1 MGNKA
6 TIGGKIVLEGEG
18 EYRKALKNITASQK
32 ELRSEMEL
40 SQSTFRDSRNS
51 VEALEEKCGILTKMI
66 GKQSEQAEIYRK
78 AIADWGKQQEEAARK
93 TKELKESLSAAEKE
107 LAAMKEGAKGSTEA
121 LGEQEKAVTEL
132 KGQVEAA
139 SAGYDKASR
148 KVSYYQA
155 ALNTVS
161 AGQQDLDRELEETG
175 KYLEE
180 ARKSSD
186 GCAKSIDQFGNRV
199 EEAAEETSVFGD
211 VLKAE
216 LLSGAIRDGIRVLAD
231 GIGKIATSAV
241 DAGSTFEESMSQVAA
256 TMGITVD
263 EIREGSRSYEM
274 MSAAAKEC
282 GKSTMFSASESAEA
296 MNYLA
301 LAGYSAEKSV
311 RTLPKVLDLAAAGG
325 MDLAYASDL
334 VTDNMAALAMETE
347 DLDMYINQMARTS
360 QKSNTSIAQL
370 GEATLVC
377 AGTVEMAGQSITT
390 MNTELGILANNGIKG
405 AEGGTKLRNIILSL
419 AAPTD
424 VAADAIEELGL
435 KVSDSS
441 GDMRDL
447 NSIMTDLDAAME
459 GMSSTK
465 KTMIISRIFNK
476 TDIAAVNYLLK
487 GTGEEFDTLSREI
500 EDSSGAAR
508 EMAETLNDNL
518 KGKVTILKSALEG
531 LGISAYEIF
540 DEEMKGSVDA
550 ATGAVG
556 RLQRS
561 IDSGDLGL
569 SLRRLSK
576 SMEGFLEN
584 VIGIGEEALP
594 VFIDGLGWILDHSDM
609 IVAGVSGIAAAN
621 LEMKVVAPAVEA
633 VTTAWS
639 AYKTANE
646 NAAVAQWTLN
656 GAMNANPAGILV
668 TALVG
673 LTTAVAAYAAINRDS
688 LAGMDETTKKTLEL
702 VEATEALNAEYKAD
716 REAREQTRT
725 GMEQEQTAARKL
737 VDELEVLQAKT
748 KLTATEEARQKQVIQ
763 ELNTAYPELNL
774 QIDEQT
780 GLLNMSADAIYKNI
794 DAMAALDRAN
804 AVRKDMVEIT
814 EKQWEA
820 QKQLASLNDQL
831 IEQEGV
837 LAEKQAAVNEAYE
850 NLEKYREKYGQG
862 WAIDGKTT
870 AALNDAKAAYE
881 GIKQSIADTEA
892 SISSMT
898 QEYQFCYE
906 YMSENEALYQTA
918 EAAGQLGDAAR
929 KAGEDIEA
937 MSREAVDAIGEM
949 YGNLSEL
956 VAGQM
961 DLFAQFDGQA
971 KMSTEELLKN
981 MQSQV
986 DGVAAWSENLGVLAE
1001 RGINQGLLKYLA
1013 EMGPQGAGYVAT
1025 FVEMTDEEL
1034 KDANRM
1040 FEEAMALPA
1049 EAADNITESYM
1060 LAGENAAEGFRTGIR
1075 DNAEEAAEEAGN
1087 MGDRSVTVLYDRL
1100 DEHSPSRKT
1109 REAGANFAEGFRLGV
1124 SGGTPAAVSM
1134 AGLLG
1139 ASVLAAFR
1147 DRLCAPIYET
1157 MGRQVAAGLEQ
1168 GIRAGT
1174 SGVVRAVE
1182 EMCTAAVEKARAELD
1197 IHSPSGKFRYFG
1209 EMSGEGYMEGWE
1221 EYQGRINAMIR
1232 DTLPD
1237 TVLGRDTRKRQGT
1250 PDAGLQGQERS
1261 IQVNQE
1267 INIYARTDDPVET
1280 ARKFRQTQREA
1291 AEEW

>member
-1 MGNKA
+1 MGSKA

-32 ELRSEMEL
+32 ELRSEIEL

-51 VEALEEKCGILTKMI
+51 VAALEEKCGILTKMI

-93 TKELKESLSAAEKE
+93 TKELKESLAAAEKE
-107 LAAMKEGAKGSTEA
+107 LAAMKEGAEGSTEA

-132 KGQVEAA
+132 KGQVETA

-155 ALNTVS
+155 ALNMVS
-161 AGQQDLDRELEETG
+161 AGQQDLARELEETG

-180 ARKSSD
+180 ARQSSD

-199 EEAAEETSVFGD
+199 EEAARETSVFGD

-241 DAGSTFEESMSQVAA
+241 DTGSSFEASMSQVAA

-274 MSAAAKEC
+274 MSAVAKEC

-311 RTLPKVLDLAAAGG
+311 KTLPKVLDLAAAGG

-334 VTDNMAALAMETE
+334 VTDSMAALAMGTE
-347 DLDMYINQMARTS
+347 DLDMYIDQMARTS

-424 VAADAIEELGL
+424 VAADAIEELRL
-435 KVSDSS
+435 KVSDSN

-459 GMSSTK
+459 GMSSTE
-465 KTMIISRIFNK
+465 KTRIISRIFNK

-500 EDSSGAAR
+500 EGGSGAAR
-508 EMAETLNDNL
+508 EMAKTLNDNL

-540 DEEMKGSVDA
+540 EEGMKGSVDA

-556 RLQRS
+556 RLQKS
-561 IDSGDLGL
+561 IDSGDLGV

-594 VFIDGLGWILDHSDM
+594 VLIDGLSWILDHSDM
-609 IVAGVSGIAAAN
+609 IVAGISGIAAAN

-633 VTTAWS
+633 VTTAWNT
-639 AYKTANE
+639 YKTANE
-646 NAAVAQWTLN
+646 NATVAQWLLN
-656 GAMNANPAGILV
+656 GAMNANPAGLLV
-668 TALVG
+668 TALAG
-673 LTTAVAAYAAINRDS
+673 LSAAAIVY
-688 LAGMDETTKKTLEL
+688 AETTGKAMDEVT
-702 VEATEALNAEYKAD
+702 EATTVQLEAARSLNEEYASASEERKASRKD
-716 REAREQTRT
+716 METEADTC
-725 GMEQEQTAARKL
+725 RKL
-737 VDELEVLQAKT
+737 VEELDILQSKT
-748 KLTATEEARQKQVIQ
+748 LLTAEEQSRMRIIVDQ
-763 ELNTAYPELNL
+763 LNQAMPELNL
-774 QIDEQT
+774 RIDEQT
-780 GLLNMSADAIYKNI
+780 GELDRSTAALMDNVEAMMALGRVEAAREDQKRIAEEQYEAEKRLKELKKQLRAETDKLAESEEKLGGVIGTALTDGLYTAGEAAIYGAAANMEAQVSCHQLEEQIAQTEATIAALEQEYKETSEYISNTEPLAAAAEGMEDLGDAAADAGEDI
-794 DAMAALDRAN
+794 DAMA
-804 AVRKDMVEIT
+804 
-814 EKQWEA
+814 Q
-820 QKQLASLNDQL
+820 
-831 IEQEGV
+831 
-837 LAEKQAAVNEAYE
+837 
-850 NLEKYREKYGQG
+850 
-862 WAIDGKTT
+862 
-870 AALNDAKAAYE
+870 
-881 GIKQSIADTEA
+881 
-892 SISSMT
+892 
-898 QEYQFCYE
+898 
-906 YMSENEALYQTA
+906 
-918 EAAGQLGDAAR
+918 
-929 KAGEDIEA
+929 
-937 MSREAVDAIGEM
+937 EAVDAIGEM
-949 YGNLSEL
+949 YGDLSEL

-961 DLFAQFDGQA
+961 DLFAQFDGKA
-971 KMSTEELLKN
+971 KMSTKKLLEN

-986 DGVAAWSENLGVLAE
+986 DGVTAWSENLGVLAE

-1013 EMGPQGAGYVAT
+1013 DMGPQGAGYVAS

-1034 KDANRM
+1034 DRASEL
-1040 FEEAMALPA
+1040 FAQAMALPA
-1049 EAADNITESYM
+1049 EAADNITDSYI
-1060 LAGENAAEGFRTGIR
+1060 LAGENAVEGFRTGIQ
-1075 DNAEEAAEEAGN
+1075 DNAEEAAKEAGT
-1087 MGDRSVTVLYDRL
+1087 MGDRSVTVLYDSL
-1100 DEHSPSRKT
+1100 KEHSPSERTK
-1109 REAGANFAEGFRLGV
+1109 EAGTNFTEGFRLGV
-1124 SGGTPAAVSM
+1124 REGTPAAASE

-1139 ASVLAAFR
+1139 TLVLETFQ
-1147 DRLCAPIYET
+1147 DRLRAPIYKT

-1209 EMSGEGYMEGWE
+1209 NMSGEGYMEGLE
-1221 EYQGRINAMIR
+1221 EYQARINAMIR
-1232 DTLPD
+1232 DTMPG
-1237 TVLGRDTRKRQGT
+1237 TVLGQDTR
-1250 PDAGLQGQERS
+1250 QGQG
-1261 IQVNQE
+1261 IQALPAQEQGKNIQINQE
-1267 INIYARTDDPVET
+1267 INIYARTDDPVEA